1 MDKEVTLK
9 MFKRCGT
16 MGYIA
21 PEVIANTSE
30 NRKPYDTK
38 ADMFSFGI
46 IAHILLLQKNPLKGR
61 NYEETFINNKNC
73 NLTIDKAAIVSKYG
87 ERCYDMIARLLCINP
102 IYRLTARDTLEHE
115 FFKAPVQED
124 YRTTSTEK

>member
-1 MDKEVTLK
+1 
-9 MFKRCGT
+9 

-46 IAHILLLQKNPLKGR
+46 IAHMLLFQKNPLKGH
-61 NYEETFINNKNC
+61 NYE
-73 NLTIDKAAIVSKYG
+73 
-87 ERCYDMIARLLCINP
+87 
-102 IYRLTARDTLEHE
+102 
-115 FFKAPVQED
+115 
-124 YRTTSTEK
+124 